1 MRPKS
6 ELPKTREQARAEGWK
21 PVCFEVGDS
30 PDGRLILNKGRLWL
44 AIPYTTT
51 ERRSFRFKEA
61 SLIVPGN
68 AKRKWLRKSGKL
80 LQLTGGV
87 SPTVGVNKKRN
98 PRVLRKNARLLA
110 VPKAGR
116 NGRGRANESCH
127 LRKRD
132 SGAG

>member
-1 MRPKS
+1 MRRRN

-21 PVCFEVGDS
+21 PVCFEVDLGPYPS

-61 SLIVPGN
+61 GLIVPGN
-68 AKRKWLRKSGKL
+68 AKRNWLRKSAKL
-80 LQLTGGV
+80 LQVAGGA

-98 PRVLRKNARLLA
+98 PRVPRKNGRRLLV
-110 VPKAGR
+110 VPKARR
-116 NGRGRANESCH
+116 NGE
-127 LRKRD
+127 RK
-132 SGAG
+132 SQ